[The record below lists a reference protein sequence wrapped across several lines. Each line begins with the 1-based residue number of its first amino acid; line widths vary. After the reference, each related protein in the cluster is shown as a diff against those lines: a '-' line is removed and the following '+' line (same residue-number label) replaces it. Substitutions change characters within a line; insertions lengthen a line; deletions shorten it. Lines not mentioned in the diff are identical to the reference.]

1 MRERRWGPLVGFLFA
16 LTLALLAAGTVL
28 MVGNLHRPAGAFGFR
43 GATVLLTLSI
53 ASVGVM
59 LASRRPA
66 NPIGWI
72 FLITGVVSGGQ
83 FLAQETSVAA
93 RAAGDLRA
101 AAIGNWI
108 DTWIWV
114 PIVGSIGIHV
124 FLLFPTGRPPSPRWR
139 WVLWTGAAGIV
150 LFATGLALEPE
161 TDLGLGNPFFDVGN
175 AVTGPIVGVG
185 AIIFLGSLIA
195 AAASL
200 VLRFV
205 RARGD
210 ERQQVKWFAAAA
222 SLVALFLAIVFVN
235 EFVLSRSEAVG
246 RVGELGTILSFM
258 LIPVATGIAVLKYRL
273 YDVDLVISKAVL
285 YGALVAIITL
295 LYVGIV
301 VGIGAAVGSRGNV
314 LLSILATAIIAVA
327 FQPLRER
334 VRHLANRVVF
344 GKRATPYE
352 VLAEFAEGLGTLSS
366 VEDVLPRLARLLGE
380 GTGSETGVWIRVGR
394 EFRLAAAWPQ
404 PNVPSATVPTGSAG
418 LPDFEGRDRAY
429 PVRHRGEVLGAL
441 TVTKAPG
448 ERLTGTEEH
457 LIENVASQA
466 GLVMGNVRLIEEL
479 RASRQRLVTAQDR
492 ERRRLER
499 NIHDGAQQQ
508 LVALT
513 VKLRLLKGLA
523 RKDPQRVEDLV
534 DQLQDDSRDALDN
547 LRDLA
552 RGIYPP
558 LLADQG
564 LAAALEAQARKAVV
578 PVEVR
583 TDGVGRYP
591 QDAEATA
598 YFCVLEALQNVAK
611 YAGATAAVV
620 SLEESDGRLVFS
632 VTDDGSGFDVE
643 ATPRGAG
650 LQNMSDRIE
659 AVGGSLE
666 VTSAVGRGTVVTGRI
681 PVTGARS

>member
-1 MRERRWGPLVGFLFA
+1 VRERRWGPLVGFLFA

-394 EFRLAAAWPQ
+394 EFRLAAAWPR

-681 PVTGARS
+681 PVTGAGS